1 MTFLIEN
8 RGFRG
13 KKKMTSVNNKNYGSL
28 HISDNRDLSRDE
40 REKIGDNGYVSM
52 SEGDPYQEVQPEQE
66 SWRTRHK
73 QFIGE

>member
-1 MTFLIEN
+1 MVIRLWTPMTI
-8 RGFRG
+8 
-13 KKKMTSVNNKNYGSL
+13 VNSKNYGS
-28 HISDNRDLSRDE
+28 ISDNLDLSTDE
-40 REKIGDNGYVSM
+40 REKTGDNGYVSM